1 MKLISKSTAAAIS
14 ASALLLLQ
22 ACGGSTTTQNT
33 NGDNTAKPAQTT
45 QEEQTTF
52 YLLPSPEDIFAFSAD
67 KLKYSAALLNPTSQA
82 ETYVDTKAREI
93 NFGVYVA
100 DMAYAAALGENTDAA
115 KYMQTIKETSTQI
128 GLESIFTNALISRI
142 DKYIENK
149 DSLKAIANDTYYDI
163 KKELEKNNRN
173 STIAQISAGGWVECM
188 YIITNSI
195 EQFSEKDPNI
205 QHVADEKNVFSSLIK
220 YLGQHTDKPGV
231 TNTLRDLKPIE
242 EAYARLPLVDAA
254 PSNTK
259 SSSED
264 AIVIGKDKK
273 IQINED
279 NFNLLKARISQVRQT
294 LTGNK

>member
-1 MKLISKSTAAAIS
+1 
-14 ASALLLLQ
+14 
-22 ACGGSTTTQNT
+22 GGSTTTQT
-33 NGDNTAKPAQTT
+33 TGTTTDTPAQTT

-67 KLKYSAALLNPTSQA
+67 KLKYSAALLNPTSKA
-82 ETYVDTKAREI
+82 ETYVDTKMREL

-100 DMAYAAALGENTDAA
+100 DMAYAAAFGEYTDAT
-115 KYMQTIKETSTQI
+115 KYLKTIKETSTQI
-128 GLESIFTNALISRI
+128 GLESIFTNALTSRI
-142 DKYIENK
+142 DKVISNK

-195 EQFSEKDPNI
+195 EQFSENDPNI
-205 QHVADEKNVFSSLIK
+205 QHVADEKNVFSSLMK
-220 YLGQHTDKPGV
+220 YLSQHTDKPGI
-231 TNTLRDLKPIE
+231 TATIRDLKPIE
-242 EAYARLPLVDAA
+242 EAYARLPLVDAGPA
-254 PSNTK
+254 KAK

-273 IQINED
+273 IQITED
-279 NFNLLKARISQVRQT
+279 NFNLLKARISQVRQA
-294 LTGNK
+294 LTDNK

>member
-1 MKLISKSTAAAIS
+1 MKLISKTTAAAIS

-22 ACGGSTTTQNT
+22 ACGGSTTTQT
-33 NGDNTAKPAQTT
+33 TGTTTDTPAQTT

-67 KLKYSAALLNPTSQA
+67 KLKYSAALLNPTSKA
-82 ETYVDTKAREI
+82 ETYVDTKMREL

-100 DMAYAAALGENTDAA
+100 DMAYAAAFGEYTDAS
-115 KYMQTIKETSTQI
+115 KYMKTIKETSSQI
-128 GLESIFTNALISRI
+128 GLESIFTNALTSRI
-142 DKYIENK
+142 DKFLENK

-195 EQFSEKDPNI
+195 EQFSENDPNI
-205 QHVADEKNVFSSLIK
+205 QHVADEKNVFSSLLK
-220 YLGQHTDKPGV
+220 YLGQHADKPGV
-231 TNTLRDLKPIE
+231 AATLRDLKPIE
-242 EAYARLPLVDAA
+242 EAYARLPLVDAGPA
-254 PSNTK
+254 KTK

-294 LTGNK
+294 LTDNK

>member
-1 MKLISKSTAAAIS
+1 MKLISKTTAAAIS

-22 ACGGSTTTQNT
+22 ACGGSTTTQT
-33 NGDNTAKPAQTT
+33 TGTTTDTPAQTT

-67 KLKYSAALLNPTSQA
+67 KLKYSAALLNPTSKA
-82 ETYVDTKAREI
+82 ETYVDTKMREL

-100 DMAYAAALGENTDAA
+100 DMAYAAAFGEYTDAT
-115 KYMQTIKETSTQI
+115 KYLKTIKETSTQI
-128 GLESIFTNALISRI
+128 GLESIFTNALTSRI
-142 DKYIENK
+142 DKVISNK

-195 EQFSEKDPNI
+195 EQFSENDPNI
-205 QHVADEKNVFSSLIK
+205 QHVADEKNVFSSLMK
-220 YLGQHTDKPGV
+220 YLSQHTDKPGI
-231 TNTLRDLKPIE
+231 TATIRDLKPIE
-242 EAYARLPLVDAA
+242 EAYARLPLVDAGPA
-254 PSNTK
+254 KAK
-259 SSSED
+259 SSSDD

-273 IQINED
+273 IQITED
-279 NFNLLKARISQVRQT
+279 NFNLLKARISQVRQA
-294 LTGNK
+294 LTDNK

>member
-22 ACGGSTTTQNT
+22 ACGGSTTTQTT

-67 KLKYSAALLNPTSQA
+67 KMKYSAALLNPTSKA
-82 ETYVDTKAREI
+82 ETYVDTKMREI

-100 DMAYAAALGENTDAA
+100 DMAYAAAFGENMDAA
-115 KYMQTIKETSTQI
+115 KYMQTIKEASTQI
-128 GLESIFTNALISRI
+128 GLESIFTNALTSRI
-142 DKYIENK
+142 DKFIENK

-195 EQFSEKDPNI
+195 EKFSDKDPNI
-205 QHVADEKNVFSSLIK
+205 QHVADEKNVFTSLLK
-220 YLGQHTDKPGV
+220 YLGQHTDKPGIAS
-231 TNTLRDLKPIE
+231 TLRDLKPIE
-242 EAYARLPLVDAA
+242 EAYARLPLVDAG
-254 PSNTK
+254 PSTTK

-279 NFNLLKARISQVRQT
+279 NFNLLKARISQVRQI
-294 LTGNK
+294 LTDNK

>member
-1 MKLISKSTAAAIS
+1 MKLISKTTAAAIS

-22 ACGGSTTTQNT
+22 ACGGSTTTQT
-33 NGDNTAKPAQTT
+33 TGTTTDTPAQTT

-67 KLKYSAALLNPTSQA
+67 KLKYSAALLNPTSKA
-82 ETYVDTKAREI
+82 ETYVDTKMREL

-100 DMAYAAALGENTDAA
+100 DMAYAAAFGEYTDAT
-115 KYMQTIKETSTQI
+115 KYLKTIKETSTQI
-128 GLESIFTNALISRI
+128 GLESIFTNALTSRI
-142 DKYIENK
+142 DKVISNK

-195 EQFSEKDPNI
+195 EKFSDKDPNI
-205 QHVADEKNVFSSLIK
+205 QHVADEKNVFTSLLK
-220 YLGQHTDKPGV
+220 YLGQHTDKPGIAS
-231 TNTLRDLKPIE
+231 TLRDLKPIE
-242 EAYARLPLVDAA
+242 EAYARLPLVDAG
-254 PSNTK
+254 PSTTK

-279 NFNLLKARISQVRQT
+279 NFNLLKARISQVRQILPDNT
-294 LTGNK
+294 

>member
-1 MKLISKSTAAAIS
+1 MKLISKTTAAAIS

-22 ACGGSTTTQNT
+22 ACGGSTTTQT
-33 NGDNTAKPAQTT
+33 TGTTTDTPAQTT

-67 KLKYSAALLNPTSQA
+67 KLKYSAALLNPTSKA
-82 ETYVDTKAREI
+82 ETYVDTKMREL

-100 DMAYAAALGENTDAA
+100 DMAYAAAFGEYTDAS
-115 KYMQTIKETSTQI
+115 KYMKTIKETSSQI
-128 GLESIFTNALISRI
+128 GLESIFTNALTSRI
-142 DKYIENK
+142 DKVISNK

-195 EQFSEKDPNI
+195 EQFSENDPNI
-205 QHVADEKNVFSSLIK
+205 QHVADEKNVFSSLLK

-231 TNTLRDLKPIE
+231 ASTLKDLKPIE
-242 EAYARLPLVDAA
+242 EAYARLPLVDAG

-259 SSSED
+259 PSSED

-279 NFNLLKARISQVRQT
+279 NFNLLKARISQVRQV
-294 LTGNK
+294 LTDNK

>member
-82 ETYVDTKAREI
+82 ETYVDTKTREI

-149 DSLKAIANDTYYDI
+149 DSLNAIANDTYYDI

-173 STIAQISAGGWVECM
+173 STIAQI
-188 YIITNSI
+188 
-195 EQFSEKDPNI
+195 
-205 QHVADEKNVFSSLIK
+205 
-220 YLGQHTDKPGV
+220 
-231 TNTLRDLKPIE
+231 
-242 EAYARLPLVDAA
+242 
-254 PSNTK
+254 
-259 SSSED
+259 
-264 AIVIGKDKK
+264 
-273 IQINED
+273 
-279 NFNLLKARISQVRQT
+279 
-294 LTGNK
+294 

>member
-1 MKLISKSTAAAIS
+1 MKLISKTTAAAIS

-22 ACGGSTTTQNT
+22 ACGGSTTTQT
-33 NGDNTAKPAQTT
+33 TGTTTDTPAQTT

-67 KLKYSAALLNPTSQA
+67 KLKYSAALLNPTSKA
-82 ETYVDTKAREI
+82 ETYVDTKMREL

-100 DMAYAAALGENTDAA
+100 DMAYAAAFGEYTDAT
-115 KYMQTIKETSTQI
+115 KYMKTIKETSSQI
-128 GLESIFTNALISRI
+128 GLESIFTNALTSRI
-142 DKYIENK
+142 DKFIENK

-195 EQFSEKDPNI
+195 EQFSENDPNI
-205 QHVADEKNVFSSLIK
+205 QHVADEKNVFSSLLK

-231 TNTLRDLKPIE
+231 AATLRDLKPIE
-242 EAYARLPLVDAA
+242 EAYARLPLVDAG

-294 LTGNK
+294 LTDNK

>member
-22 ACGGSTTTQNT
+22 ACGGSTTTQN
-33 NGDNTAKPAQTT
+33 NGDNANKPAQTT
-45 QEEQTTF
+45 QEAEQTTF

-67 KLKYSAALLNPTSQA
+67 KLKYSAALLNPTSKA
-82 ETYVDTKAREI
+82 ETYVDTKMREL

-100 DMAYAAALGENTDAA
+100 DMAYAAAFGEYKDAA
-115 KYMQTIKETSTQI
+115 KYMQTIKEASSQI
-128 GLESIFTNALISRI
+128 GLESIFTNALASRI
-142 DKYIENK
+142 DKFIENK
-149 DSLKAIANDTYYDI
+149 DSLKVIANDTYYDI

-195 EQFSEKDPNI
+195 EQFSENDPNI
-205 QHVADEKNVFSSLIK
+205 QHVADEKNVFSSLLK
-220 YLGQHTDKPGV
+220 YLGQHADKPGV
-231 TNTLRDLKPIE
+231 AATLRDLKPIE
-242 EAYARLPLVDAA
+242 EAYARLPLVDAT
-254 PSNTK
+254 PSQAK
-259 SSSED
+259 PSSED

-279 NFNLLKARISQVRQT
+279 NFNLLKARISQVRQV
-294 LTGNK
+294 LTDNK